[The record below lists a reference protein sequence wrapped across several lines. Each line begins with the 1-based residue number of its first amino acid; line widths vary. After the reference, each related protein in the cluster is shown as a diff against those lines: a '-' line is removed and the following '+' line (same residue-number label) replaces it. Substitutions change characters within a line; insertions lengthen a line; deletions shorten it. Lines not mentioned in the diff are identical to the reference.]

1 MNGSFLAWP
10 PVAMGIMLG
19 AAALLFW
26 VLGRLSVRSQ
36 GGPAGAV
43 EPYACGEESPDTM
56 VQPDYGQF
64 IPFAFFFTILH
75 VVALMVTTA
84 AMAGL
89 ASLAIAAVYVVG
101 AAVGLTVLYGK

>member
-26 VLGRLSVRSQ
+26 VLGQ

>member
-1 MNGSFLAWP
+1 MSNTFLAWP
-10 PVAMGIMLG
+10 PVAMGVMLA
-19 AAALLFW
+19 AAALLLW
-26 VLGRLSVRSQ
+26 VLGRLSVRSK
-36 GGPAGAV
+36 GRPAGAE
-43 EPYACGEESPDTM
+43 EPYACGEESPSTM

-84 AMAGL
+84 AMAGM
-89 ASLAIAAVYVVG
+89 ASLVIAAVYVMG